1 MFEHKNALFHR
12 SQTMVLRP
20 YYEYS
25 THSEPH
31 RPALRATYSII

>member
-20 YYEYS
+20 YYTDHPLCY
-25 THSEPH
+25 TDLNRHQ
-31 RPALRATYSII
+31 